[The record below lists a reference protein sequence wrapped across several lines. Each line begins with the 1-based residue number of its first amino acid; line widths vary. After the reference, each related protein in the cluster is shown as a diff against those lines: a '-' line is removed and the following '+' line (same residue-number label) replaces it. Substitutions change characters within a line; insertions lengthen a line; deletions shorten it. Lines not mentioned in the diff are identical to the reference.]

1 MNLDRTISWINKT
14 EGRDKFCKAIQY
26 ASRFITWTTLTSN
39 PEVSKRFNGLFVGMR
54 DARKLFRLFKS
65 INEYQKITQ
74 LLNKIEE
81 DEFAFYFNILNR
93 LGFLGYWFFDNLN
106 ILSKVNFLKLDAKKN
121 AKIGAIFWFF
131 ALIFAL
137 VLEIRNLIRVSH
149 QQIQLEK
156 DLANCKEE
164 ELDVTKNRLKA
175 LKLKKKGIV
184 LNIIKSLGDLITAS
198 QGSEIAPK
206 LLKINFNDGWVGIG
220 GLVSALITSYQLY

>member
-1 MNLDRTISWINKT
+1 
-14 EGRDKFCKAIQY
+14 
-26 ASRFITWTTLTSN
+26 
-39 PEVSKRFNGLFVGMR
+39 MR

-93 LGFLGYWFFDNLN
+93 LGFLGYWFFDNLQ
-106 ILSKVNFLKLDAKKN
+106 ILSKVNFLKLDPKKN

-137 VLEIRNLIRVSH
+137 VLEVRNLIRVSH

-175 LKLKKKGIV
+175 LKQKKKGIV
-184 LNIIKSLGDLITAS
+184 LNIIKFLGDLIPAS
-198 QGSEIAPK
+198 QGSEIAPN

-220 GLVSALITSYQLY
+220 GLISALITSYQLY

>member
-1 MNLDRTISWINKT
+1 
-14 EGRDKFCKAIQY
+14 
-26 ASRFITWTTLTSN
+26 
-39 PEVSKRFNGLFVGMR
+39 MR

-65 INEYQKITQ
+65 INEYQKISK

-93 LGFLGYWFFDNLN
+93 LGFLGYWFFDNLQ

-137 VLEIRNLIRVSH
+137 VLELRNLIRVSH
-149 QQIQLEK
+149 EQIQIEK
-156 DLANCKEE
+156 DLANSREDE
-164 ELDVTKNRLKA
+164 IDVKKN
-175 LKLKKKGIV
+175 KLKILKQKKKEIV
-184 LNIIKSLGDLITAS
+184 LNLIKFVGDLITAA

-206 LLKINFNDGWVGIG
+206 LLKINFNDGWVGLG
-220 GLVSALITSYQLY
+220 GLVSAIITSYQLY